1 MRTKRLYPFAVTTG
15 LLMLAAVPASSLAD
29 MIRMGP
35 FELSDR
41 CEHAVVGTVLDV
53 RSAWNAEHT
62 KIFTTIEIAVSENL
76 KGDVSPGGVLTLVE
90 LGGTAD
96 ETTMVVEHAP
106 TFEAGDRVLVF
117 TEYTPD
123 GRLIVLGRDQGKL
136 RLSDPPTE
144 RDAMTGLPLHPEQ
157 GQIAHR
163 AGAEDFLATVR
174 AELAK
179 RGYQQIRREP
189 TESPSRSLEPDTIDS
204 FAMGGAEGATDE
216 QTARTDAGSVSE
228 AAPNR
233 LRERFD
239 EAAVS
244 ESAGDEPTA
253 RIDDRDVSETAPE
266 QPGERT
272 NCNADFEPAL
282 AVGAAQTGDDDVS
295 EQPFDERRE
304 PAGEGCA
311 SEAAP
316 EEPSELA
323 DEGSADWMA
332 EELASWMN
340 DPGRIDV
347 ANDAPAESWGAHT
360 GMYSCFHANRWSP
373 HGVYYPYA
381 PDDEVF
387 QFRTRHSKTFDNHDG
402 TYTAVFLSD
411 LHYEDSEG
419 RWRDVDLSLTPNDTG
434 RNSAHGLC
442 NLTNHFETFVDDGAG
457 NNGVV
462 FAWNDQTIRV
472 MHSSRLEVVRAD
484 GTLADAIQ
492 RSPATTGRLADDRIV
507 TYADPYP
514 EVSDE
519 VVMLKR
525 GVEHGSLVRS
535 ATWLAG
541 SPGGE
546 LVFVEH
552 VDLPAGWQ
560 VIADGAG
567 RSDDFV
573 ATEFTLLPPDG
584 QGGVRYCPV
593 TVFDGVHDRDEI
605 LSQAEIPP
613 TVVAGEKD
621 APTSKAND
629 FHKAEYRVRFV
640 DGGLEVGYGVAIDW
654 LLDKGRRFPVYV
666 DPTVEIL
673 TGYAQSSQTNWGMP
687 YNTYYHD
694 QRYDFLVL
702 ASDLTSAGVTGGSTI
717 TGMSMYCSAAGG
729 MNLSAFYIR
738 TQATSATTLTAWA
751 TSGWTVNFGP
761 YAHPTPAAETWYD
774 YTFSTNYSFNGTS
787 NMLVN
792 VSRDN
797 TSWSGSG
804 GNYCRGTIAS
814 RAGYG
819 YSDSDYAWPHDG
831 MGFNSFSY
839 LPSMKIT
846 YTAPAEHCY
855 TPPTYDYTITPS
867 TSWQTTGSISV
878 GATGCRI
885 YRLSLCPSYGYDFSM
900 CVNDGV
906 GGSAPTGDADL
917 TMYDSAGTSLWY
929 IDGPSS
935 CGYDA
940 TTLGTGYQNWVPP
953 SAGYY
958 YLKVSEYYSSAL
970 TYNLAYRSTALDP
983 CASATLIGGCGAG
996 YTQTYSSACGGV
1008 WDVTNCGYST
1018 PGQEKIYYF
1027 VAPTTGTYSIQV
1039 TSGGCWVDYF
1049 WQASSC
1055 GSTGWNC
1062 IDDIY
1067 SPGTYGSTSWTAGT
1081 TYYIL
1086 LDAEGTS
1093 SCSHQFYINCPTPAP
1108 AITGV
1113 SPNHAPAGVG
1123 SAGPAGS
1130 LVTVTGTNFGA
1141 TQGSS
1146 VIAFWA
1152 SGSSYNYNN
1161 GYVVSWSDT
1170 TIQCYVPAGCSSKDV
1185 AVYRDFTTWSNFYP
1199 FTVDWS
1205 FWYRWQ
1211 DASVMPIP
1219 YYINQNGTADVSD
1232 EFAAVQAGIQ
1242 TWENISNCYAD
1253 HRYIG
1258 TTGLTATNND
1268 GTNVVSWTESGWSH
1282 GSGVIGVSTI
1292 WLNSGLII
1300 ETDLEINGQEFTYTT
1315 SGIVAGQVDV
1325 QNLVTHEA
1333 GHGYVGLSDLYGTP
1347 DVDKTMFGQLD
1358 VANGEDKKRTL
1369 DATDIAGAAWIYPHT
1384 TTAGLWSGNYD
1395 VNWFDWRNWDDG
1407 AVPTSGQNV
1416 TIPAGRYN
1424 YPNVATSDALCH
1436 DLTISAG
1443 ANVTVAGGNVNIGN
1457 DVYVYGTLG
1466 MGSGNVNPGYS
1477 AGWYGDV
1484 FFYSGSALNMTGG
1497 VLNFENGLTFN
1508 SGMTLSATGG
1518 TIRAYRYGDYASSAA
1533 FTVGVPNA
1541 GIYGL
1546 TVDQNVNLGGS
1557 GGLNV
1562 TGYTTVD
1569 ETFKLAVANFTC
1581 STQYLNLNAGGEIE
1595 VNAGGVFTR
1604 SSSGGY
1610 SGLIDI
1616 HGGTFNANGDY
1627 QDQWTG
1633 AQLAVDGGTYNSP
1646 GTVWSAYVDV
1656 SMSSGTIDVGH
1667 DMYLYPETLFN
1678 VTGGTINCAGG
1689 WNPNGGVVAAPYT
1702 IGALLC
1708 FDGAT
1713 DAGFFGGVSAAFTN
1727 VVVDKASK
1735 GEQAR
1740 GRAREELPPE
1750 KLAEQIDEP
1759 EGRDRASQL
1768 ALADDLYVS
1777 TGLWVKS
1784 GSTLVVPAGLM
1795 VSHAGGGTYAFTV
1808 DGTLSANS
1816 ATFEYTNASGVDV
1829 SSTGTLTDLSG
1840 CTFQNGASGGALLTV
1855 ANAQTLS
1862 AAGTAWYLGNASYN
1876 VKKSGS
1882 SGSLSLCGATGAGA
1896 GPAYEYDPYGKVHWD
1911 PVAPTSAASDRSG
1924 FCADDAGNIQLT
1936 ASGGS
1941 GDTVR
1946 WYSGGCGGSSVGTG
1960 NPLIL
1965 ASPTQTTT
1973 YYASW
1978 ENTCGSSSCAS
1989 VTVTVYPLP
1998 STPTNGQVNPAW
2010 ICPGEP
2016 ANISASVGGGEAI
2029 DWYTGSCGGTFVGT
2043 GNPLSVNPSATT
2055 TYYGVAR
2062 NTSSGCESAACVSVQ
2077 VPVDTG
2083 HPWFTYQPPHVTQ
2096 NADAGDCSAIVS
2108 ISAATASDDYD
2119 AGVDV
2124 TYERT
2129 DNPAWTL
2136 SDPFPTGTTVVTWTA
2151 ADACGHE
2158 TTYHQNVTIEPYNDL
2173 ILDVELL
2180 DVSEPWLTRCLTFEL
2195 FDCDGTSDTF
2205 TQEITFDEGLAG
2217 AVPLTIACGDYDC
2230 IVVRDALHT
2239 LARRLDR
2246 GAGLNIVSA
2255 DYVGSFTG
2263 TSNALIGGDLS
2274 DDHWIDIMDFVY
2286 YVNRW
2291 GTNYGSGNTSCPPS
2305 GIHADISG
2313 DGLVA
2318 TADFSFIQ
2326 TYFLT
2331 AGEDDCCGTLRE
2343 DGSDGPRTA
2352 ISVEELFDLGL
2363 GYLADAD
2370 LNGDGMIDAIDVA
2383 AFADGDRPPTSPDS
2397 MDPLSPN
2404 VSGST
2409 PWGGEE

>member
-1 MRTKRLYPFAVTTG
+1 MRTKRLHPFAVTTG
-15 LLMLAAVPASSLAD
+15 LLMLVVAPTPSSAD

-35 FELSDR
+35 SELSGR

-53 RSAWNAEHT
+53 RSAWNTEQT
-62 KIFTTIEIAVSENL
+62 KIFTTIEIAVGESL

-90 LGGTAD
+90 LGGTVD

-144 RDAMTGLPLHPEQ
+144 RDAMTGLPLHPDE
-157 GQIAHR
+157 GQIVHQE
-163 AGAEDFLATVR
+163 GAEDFLTTVR
-174 AELAK
+174 AELS
-179 RGYQQIRREP
+179 RLGYRQIERDP
-189 TESPSRSLEPDTIDS
+189 TESPCRSPEADEAES
-204 FAMGGAEGATDE
+204 FVMTD
-216 QTARTDAGSVSE
+216 SE
-228 AAPNR
+228 AA
-233 LRERFD
+233 FD
-239 EAAVS
+239 EPRAQI
-244 ESAGDEPTA
+244 DEA
-253 RIDDRDVSETAPE
+253 SV
-266 QPGERT
+266 
-272 NCNADFEPAL
+272 FEA
-282 AVGAAQTGDDDVS
+282 
-295 EQPFDERRE
+295 
-304 PAGEGCA
+304 A
-311 SEAAP
+311 SE
-316 EEPSELA
+316 ETVESS
-323 DEGSADWMA
+323 DGGSPDWIA
-332 EELASWMN
+332 EELACWLN
-340 DPGRIDV
+340 DRGRIDV
-347 ANDAPAESWGAHT
+347 ADDASVESWGSHT

-373 HGVYYPYA
+373 HGVYYPYV

-387 QFRTRHSKTFDNHDG
+387 QLRTRHSKTFDNHDG

-411 LHYEDSEG
+411 LHYEDGEG
-419 RWRDVDLSLTPNDTG
+419 RWRDVDLSLTSNDTG
-434 RNSAHGLC
+434 RNSAYGLC
-442 NLTNHFETFVDDGAG
+442 NLTNHFETFVDEGSG
-457 NNGVV
+457 SNGVV
-462 FAWNDQTIRV
+462 FAWNDETIRV
-472 MHSSRLEVVRAD
+472 MHSGRLEVVRAD

-492 RSPATTGRLADDRIV
+492 RSPAAAGRLADDRIV
-507 TYADPYP
+507 TYAAPYP

-519 VVMLKR
+519 IVMLKR
-525 GVEHGSLVRS
+525 GVEHGSLVRTAS
-535 ATWLAG
+535 WLAS

-560 VIADGAG
+560 VVADGAG
-567 RSDDFV
+567 RSDDFI
-573 ATEFTLLPPDG
+573 TSEFTLVQPDG

-593 TVFDGVHDRDEI
+593 TVFDGAHARDEI
-605 LSQAEIPP
+605 LSRAEIPP
-613 TVVAGEKD
+613 AAVAGEKD
-621 APTSKAND
+621 APASKAND
-629 FHKAEYRVRFV
+629 VYEAKYRVRFV

-654 LLDKGRRFPVYV
+654 LLGKGRRFPVYV

-673 TGYAQSSQTNWGMP
+673 TGYAQSSQVNYGMP

-702 ASDLTSAGVTGGSTI
+702 ASDLTAAGVTGGSTI

-729 MNLSAFYIR
+729 MNLNNFYIR
-738 TQATSATTLTAWA
+738 TQATAATTMTAWI
-751 TSGWTVNFGP
+751 TTGWTVNFGP
-761 YAHPTPAAETWYD
+761 YTHPTPAAGTWYD

-797 TSWSGSG
+797 SGWSGSG

-819 YSDSDYAWPHDG
+819 YSDSGYTWPYDTI
-831 MGFNSFSY
+831 GFNAFSY
-839 LPSMKIT
+839 LPQMKIT

-885 YRLSLCPSYGYDFSM
+885 YRLSLCPSFGYDFSM

-940 TTLGTGYQNWVPP
+940 TTLGTAYQNWVPP

-958 YLKVSEYYSSAL
+958 YLKVSEYYGSAL
-970 TYNLAYRSTALDP
+970 TYNLAYTSTAIDP
-983 CASATLIGGCGAG
+983 CASTTLIGGCGAG
-996 YTQTYSSACGGV
+996 YTQTYSSACGGS
-1008 WDVTNCGYST
+1008 WNVTACGFST
-1018 PGQEKIYYF
+1018 PGQEKVYRF
-1027 VAPTTGTYSIQV
+1027 VAPTSGTYSVQV

-1055 GSTGWNC
+1055 GPSGWNC

-1067 SPGTYGSTSWTAGT
+1067 SPGTYGAMSWTAGT

-1093 SCSHQFYINCPTPAP
+1093 SCSHQFYLNCPTPPP

-1161 GYVVSWSDT
+1161 SYVVSWSDT
-1170 TIQCYVPAGCSSKDV
+1170 GIQCYVPGGCSSKDV

-1211 DASVMPIP
+1211 GASVMPIH
-1219 YYINQNGTADVSD
+1219 YYINQNGTPDVSD

-1242 TWENISNCYAD
+1242 TWENITNCYAD
-1253 HRYIG
+1253 HRYLG
-1258 TTGLTATNND
+1258 TTALTATNSD
-1268 GTNVVSWTESGWSH
+1268 GANVVSWTESGWSH

-1292 WLNSGLII
+1292 WLNGGIII
-1300 ETDLEINGQEFTYTT
+1300 ETDMEINGQEFTYTT
-1315 SGIVAGQVDV
+1315 GGMVVGQVDV

-1358 VANGEDKKRTL
+1358 VTNGEDIKRTL
-1369 DATDIAGAAWIYPHT
+1369 DATDSAGAAWIYPHT

-1407 AVPTSGQNV
+1407 TVPTSGQNV

-1424 YPNVATSDALCH
+1424 YPSVATSDALCH

-1443 ANVTVAGGNVNIGN
+1443 ANVTVSGGNMNIGN

-1518 TIRAYRYGDYASSAA
+1518 TIRAYRYGDYASTAA
-1533 FTVGVPNA
+1533 LTVGVPNA
-1541 GIYGL
+1541 AIYSF
-1546 TVDQNVNLGGS
+1546 TVDQSVNLGGS
-1557 GGLNV
+1557 GSLSV

-1569 ETFKLAVANFTC
+1569 DTFKLAVANFTC
-1581 STQYLNLNAGGEIE
+1581 STQYLSLNAGGEIE

-1616 HGGTFNANGDY
+1616 HGGTFNANGSY

-1633 AQLAVDGGTYNSP
+1633 AQLAIDGGAYNAP
-1646 GTVWSAYVDV
+1646 GAVWSAYLDV
-1656 SMSSGTIDVGH
+1656 SMSSGTMDVGH
-1667 DMYLYPETLFN
+1667 DMYLYPETVFA
-1678 VTGGTINCAGG
+1678 VTGGTITCAGG
-1689 WNPNGGVVAAPYT
+1689 WNPNGGVVTTPYT
-1702 IGALLC
+1702 IGALLY
-1708 FDGAT
+1708 FDGAM
-1713 DAGFFGGVSAAFTN
+1713 DASFFGGANAAFAN
-1727 VVVDKASK
+1727 VVVDKTSK
-1735 GEQAR
+1735 GEKAR
-1740 GRAREELPPE
+1740 GRVREKLPPE
-1750 KLAEQIDEP
+1750 KLAEQVDEP

-1768 ALADDLYVS
+1768 TLTDDLYVS
-1777 TGLWVKS
+1777 NSLWIKN
-1784 GSTLVVPAGLM
+1784 GSTLDSSGRWI
-1795 VSHAGGGTYAFTV
+1795 SRAGGGTYAFTV
-1808 DGTLSANS
+1808 DGTLNANG
-1816 ATFEYTNASGVDV
+1816 ATFEYMNASGVNV
-1829 SSTGTLTDLSG
+1829 SSSGTLSDLGG
-1840 CTFQNGASGGALLTV
+1840 CTFQNGASGGVLLTI

-1862 AAGTAWYLGNASYN
+1862 ATGTAWYLGSASYN
-1876 VKKSGS
+1876 VSKTGS
-1882 SGSLSLCGATGAGA
+1882 SGSLSLCGATGSGAGA
-1896 GPAYEYDPYGKVHWD
+1896 AHEYDPYGKVHWD

-1924 FCADDAGNIQLT
+1924 FCADDAGSIQLT

-1941 GDTVR
+1941 GDTLR
-1946 WYSGGCGGSSVGTG
+1946 WYSGSCGGSSIGIG
-1960 NPLIL
+1960 NPLTI

-1973 YYASW
+1973 YYAAW
-1978 ENTCGSSSCAS
+1978 ESTCGSSSCAS

-1998 STPTNGQVNPAW
+1998 ATPTNGQVYPAW
-2010 ICPGEP
+2010 ICPGES
-2016 ANISASVGGGEAI
+2016 ADISATVGGGEAL
-2029 DWYTGSCGGTFVGT
+2029 DWYAGSCGGTFVGT
-2043 GNPLSVNPSATT
+2043 GNPLSVSPSATT
-2055 TYYGVAR
+2055 TYYGIAR

-2077 VPVDTG
+2077 VLVDTG
-2083 HPWFTYQPPHVTQ
+2083 NPWFTDQPPHVTR
-2096 NADAGDCSAIVS
+2096 NADAGTCSAIVS

-2119 AGVDV
+2119 SGVDV
-2124 TYERT
+2124 TYERS
-2129 DNPAWTL
+2129 DNPSLTL
-2136 SDPFPTGTTVVTWTA
+2136 ADPFLAGTTVVTWTA
-2151 ADACGHE
+2151 ADDCGHE
-2158 TTYHQNVTIEPYNDL
+2158 TTYDQNVTIKPYNDL

-2180 DVSEPWLTRCLTFEL
+2180 DVSEPWLTRCITFEL
-2195 FDCDGTSDTF
+2195 FDCDGSSDTF
-2205 TQEITFDEGLAG
+2205 SQEITFDVGLAG
-2217 AVPLTIACGDYDC
+2217 AIPLTVACGDYDC

-2246 GAGLNIVSA
+2246 GAGLNIVGA

-2263 TSNALIGGDLS
+2263 TSDGLIGGDLS

-2291 GTNYGSGNTSCPPS
+2291 GADYGTGNTSCSTS

-2318 TADFSFIQ
+2318 TGDFSFIQ
-2326 TYFLT
+2326 TYFLSE
-2331 AGEDDCCGTLRE
+2331 GEDDCCGTLR
-2343 DGSDGPRTA
+2343 DGGSGGPRTA
-2352 ISVEELFDLGL
+2352 ISVEELIDLGL

-2370 LNGDGMIDAIDVA
+2370 LNGDGMIDSLDVA
-2383 AFADGDRPPTSPDS
+2383 AFADGDRPPTGPDS

-2409 PWGGEE
+2409 LWGGEE